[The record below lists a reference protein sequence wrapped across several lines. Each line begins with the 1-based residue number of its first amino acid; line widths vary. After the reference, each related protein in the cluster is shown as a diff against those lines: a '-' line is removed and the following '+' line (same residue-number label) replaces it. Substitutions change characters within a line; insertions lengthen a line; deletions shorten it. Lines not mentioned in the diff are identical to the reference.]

1 MLAHQFGVIEVERT
15 RVRLLLGDA
24 DLRQVLD
31 QHLGL
36 NFKLA
41 SELINSDLV

>member
-1 MLAHQFGVIEVERT
+1 MLAHEFRVLDIKRA
-15 RVRLLLGDA
+15 RVRFLFRDA
-24 DLRQVLD
+24 NLRQVLD

-41 SELINSDLV
+41 SELVNSYL